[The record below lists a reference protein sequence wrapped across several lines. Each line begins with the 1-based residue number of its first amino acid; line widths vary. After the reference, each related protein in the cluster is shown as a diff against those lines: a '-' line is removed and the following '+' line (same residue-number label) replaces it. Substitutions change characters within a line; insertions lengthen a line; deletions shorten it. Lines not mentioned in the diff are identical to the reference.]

1 MNQTTI
7 RNAAK
12 PPARGK
18 DLRGQNKPLDSE
30 EELEIGLEDSMDA
43 SDPPSATAPGHDGYP
58 GPLSETDDQ
67 KKDKKKK

>member
-1 MNQTTI
+1 MTRTTTKSMEV
-7 RNAAK
+7 R
-12 PPARGK
+12 PRGK

-58 GPLSETDDQ
+58 GPLPDNRNV
-67 KKDKKKK
+67 KKHKKQE